1 MKKQYILGMMLIG
14 FLTGYIIGDTLN
26 EVPEA
31 NNEPTA
37 YELLE
42 RVR

>member
-1 MKKQYILGMMLIG
+1 MKYILGILLTAG